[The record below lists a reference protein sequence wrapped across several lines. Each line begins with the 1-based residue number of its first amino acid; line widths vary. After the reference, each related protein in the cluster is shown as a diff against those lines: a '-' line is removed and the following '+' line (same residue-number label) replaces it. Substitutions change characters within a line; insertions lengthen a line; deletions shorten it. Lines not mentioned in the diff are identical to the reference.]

1 MNTLHLK
8 ILVVVLLVVL
18 GLYVVTQSED
28 APVKATVS
36 LLGQLDSEKI
46 SKILLQHGE
55 DKLELKLSGTTWVLP
70 ARYDYP
76 ADASKIRAFMLKL
89 FDLSSSQ
96 HIPAGDEGL
105 KKLGLVEEELKNGY
119 SRVAFLDAD
128 GKELGGLFLGKVR
141 EAKEET
147 PAMMGMPVSSSGQFV
162 REVSGRGVFL
172 INMPVNVVATVE
184 HWIESNVLN
193 VLRADILR
201 IIAKSPDGAQD
212 YRIDRLDENGALSLD
227 GSFVLQDQK
236 SGDKIKGSQITQLSG
251 ALENLRLSDVRKFDE
266 AEQAKL
272 DRSVDFFT
280 KTGLVYSIQT
290 QSNEDKVFAR
300 ISVRFDDAFAAEL
313 KEYEARLKE
322 KLKLEQEKK
331 ESEKKAAEGEKQTER
346 SPEPG
351 KKAEAEKPVEE
362 PKVMLQLSSAEGAE
376 KEQERF
382 APWVFELPS
391 YQGDK
396 FRFSYTDLRES
407 EEADKSAKES
417 GKEQP

>member
-1 MNTLHLK
+1 MHLK

-46 SKILLQHGE
+46 SKVILEHGE
-55 DKLELKLSGTTWVLP
+55 DKLELKLSGKTWVLP
-70 ARYDYP
+70 ARHDYP

-96 HIPAGDEGL
+96 HIPAGEEGL
-105 KKLGLVEEELKNGY
+105 KKLGLVEEELKNGF
-119 SRVAFLDAD
+119 SRVVFLDAEE
-128 GKELGGLFLGKVR
+128 KELGGLFLGKVR
-141 EAKEET
+141 ETKEET
-147 PAMMGMPVSSSGQFV
+147 PPTMGMPVSSSGQFV
-162 REVSGRGVFL
+162 REISGSGVFL
-172 INMPVNVVATVE
+172 ISMPVNVVATVE

-201 IIAKSPDGAQD
+201 IIAKFSDGAQD
-212 YRIDRLDENGALSLD
+212 YRIDRVEENGALSLD

-236 SGDKIKGSQITQLSG
+236 SGEKVKGSQITQLSG
-251 ALENLRLSDVRKFDE
+251 ALENLRLSDVSKFDE
-266 AEQAKL
+266 AQQTKL
-272 DRSVDFFT
+272 DRTVDFFT
-280 KTGLVYSIQT
+280 KTGLVYSIKT
-290 QSNEDKVFAR
+290 QSKDDKVFAR
-300 ISVRFDDAFAAEL
+300 ISVHFDEAFAAEL

-322 KLKLEQEKK
+322 KLKLEREKK
-331 ESEKKAAEGEKQTER
+331 ESEKEAAEAEKQTEGAA
-346 SPEPG
+346 EPV
-351 KKAEAEKPVEE
+351 KKAEEEKPAEE
-362 PKVMLQLSSAEGAE
+362 PKVVLQLSSAKGAE

-382 APWVFELPS
+382 ASWVFELPS

-396 FRFSYTDLRES
+396 FRFSYPDLLES